1 MIARA
6 VEVLLC
12 PSMQGFQFVEVTP
25 NLRHSPSATVRE
37 EDARLALLRIET
49 VIMERQ
55 LSQELTVIDLQGE
68 SLEAHIVFHSLL
80 VALVGQAAATMRAP
94 RFSLQ
99 LHLVHTSSPL
109 IFRSFSWA
117 FLVGE

>member
-6 VEVLLC
+6 VEVLPC

-37 EDARLALLRIET
+37 DARLALLRIEM

-68 SLEAHIVFHSLL
+68 SFEAHIVFHSLL

-117 FLVGE
+117 SLGE